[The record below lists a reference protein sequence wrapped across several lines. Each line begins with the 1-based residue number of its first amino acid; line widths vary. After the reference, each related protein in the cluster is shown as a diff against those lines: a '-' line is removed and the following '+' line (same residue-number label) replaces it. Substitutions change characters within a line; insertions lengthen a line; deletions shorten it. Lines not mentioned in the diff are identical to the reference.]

1 MSVLQRICVF
11 CGANPGASQVYAD
24 GARDLALEL
33 AARGR
38 ELIYG
43 GGSVG
48 LMGVVARTA
57 LEAGVPVTGII
68 PRALTSRELAGEAI
82 GVVQLVDTMAERKE
96 RMLTGS
102 DAFVVLPGGLGT
114 LDELF
119 ETLTWGQLGIHAK
132 PVGVLNINGYY
143 DHLVGWV
150 ETAVAEGF
158 IRPHHRGLFISA
170 NTAGDLIDALDSY
183 VAPMGLLDW
192 QSAAERMRES

>member
-1 MSVLQRICVF
+1 MQRICVF

-24 GARDLALEL
+24 GARALALEL

-38 ELIYG
+38 ELVYG

-57 LEAGVPVTGII
+57 LAAGVPVTGII

-82 GVVQLVDTMAERKE
+82 GTVLLVDTMAERKE

-150 ETAVAEGF
+150 ENAVAEGF
-158 IRPHHRGLFISA
+158 IRTHHRGLFVSA
-170 NTAGDLIDALDSY
+170 NTPGELFDALDNY
-183 VAPMGLLDW
+183 VAPAGLLDW
-192 QSAAERMRES
+192 QSAAARPPGYEY